1 MDKKGKLESITGYM
15 YIMYIMYMKLINVL
29 FDQIICDLLL
39 QVLCAFL
46 SLSLLHL
53 FWLYIVYIMAKALKK
68 IRKVEI
74 RMRTVLR
81 TKCKENHIK
90 FFMEN
95 NMWDY

>member
-1 MDKKGKLESITGYM
+1 
-15 YIMYIMYMKLINVL
+15 
-29 FDQIICDLLL
+29 
-39 QVLCAFL
+39 
-46 SLSLLHL
+46 
-53 FWLYIVYIMAKALKK
+53 MAKALKK